1 MRLSTSTNVG
11 EKLSMKRKL
20 KRSEILNLYYLRRCD
35 IMQLMGIERQA
46 ADKQFEKAKRLEKG
60 TDPIYINRVEMPYF
74 IKANNVD
81 FVLLT
86 EQIIRQEELEGKGLK

>member
-1 MRLSTSTNVG
+1 
-11 EKLSMKRKL
+11 MKRKL

-46 ADKQFEKAKRLEKG
+46 ADKQFDKAKRLEKG
-60 TDPIYINRVEMPYF
+60 TDPIYVNKVEMPYF

-81 FVLLT
+81 IALLT
-86 EQIIRQEELEGKGLK
+86 EQIKRQEELEREELK